1 MKQYGIACESNRR
14 SAEILFCIRQREKRT
29 LMYSKNNS
37 RPLESVICGRNPVLE
52 LLKAGRRTVNKI
64 VVSRTARGAAVSEII
79 NLAKQKGIALHV
91 VPPEKL
97 DKFSESSQ
105 GIVAEVSPVQ
115 YTELLDLIE
124 KAKKS
129 LKPLLVILDGIED
142 PHNLGAIIRN
152 CVAFGADGVVIPKWR
167 ASGINET
174 VSKSSA
180 GAVEYIS
187 ISRVANTNQTIGL
200 LKENGFWIVGAENGG
215 RILEK
220 TDLSFPLAVVIGSEG
235 FGLHSLTKKNSD
247 FLISI
252 PQENTISSLNA
263 SCASAVIL
271 YEIAKKRK

>member
-1 MKQYGIACESNRR
+1 
-14 SAEILFCIRQREKRT
+14 
-29 LMYSKNNS
+29 MYSKNNS
-37 RPLESVICGRNPVLE
+37 RSSKNVVCGRNPVLE
-52 LLKAGRRTVNKI
+52 LLKAARRTVNKI
-64 VVSRTARGAAVSEII
+64 MVSRTARGVVISEII
-79 NLAKQKGIALHV
+79 NLAKQKGIALHS

-115 YTELLDLIE
+115 YTELSDLIE
-124 KAKKS
+124 RSKKS
-129 LKPLLVILDGIED
+129 LKPLLVILDGLED

-152 CVAFGADGVVIPKWR
+152 CVAFGADGVIIPKWR
-167 ASGINET
+167 AAGVNET

-180 GAVEYIS
+180 GAVEHIS
-187 ISRVANTNQTIGL
+187 ISRVENTNQAIGL
-200 LKENGFWIVGAENGG
+200 LKENSFWIVGAENGG

-220 TDLSFPLAVVIGSEG
+220 IDLPFPLAVIIGSEG

-252 PQENTISSLNA
+252 PQENIISSLNA

-271 YEIAKKRK
+271 YEIAKKRKIS